1 MKTRTLLT
9 VAFSVIL
16 VVVGGIFVRS
26 LVPPESP
33 SGSLAFLSAAPEL
46 PIFDRAGKKIDLT
59 KEKGHLVVIHFWAT
73 WCPPCVEEIPALS
86 RFWEKY
92 KGRNDIVLYTVSVD
106 KDWKIIDEF
115 SKKNPNN
122 LPVYRDPSA
131 ATAQRFGTTQ
141 YPETYIVNKAGR
153 VIYRVQGGVE
163 WNDQSV
169 QQRIA
174 QLLNS

>member
-1 MKTRTLLT
+1 M
-9 VAFSVIL
+9 
-16 VVVGGIFVRS
+16 
-26 LVPPESP
+26 
-33 SGSLAFLSAAPEL
+33 
-46 PIFDRAGKKIDLT
+46 
-59 KEKGHLVVIHFWAT
+59 
-73 WCPPCVEEIPALS
+73 
-86 RFWEKY
+86 
-92 KGRNDIVLYTVSVD
+92 D